1 MKGTHILG
9 LVTTTLW
16 ALILLMGLGGTHG
29 VRSQNVPG
37 FPSPDQMR
45 YYLYLPAAL
54 LALVVAAW
62 AFAAHWRPFK
72 GPAIVLITMVLL
84 AVPGYLFFYTG
95 GM

>member
-1 MKGTHILG
+1 
-9 LVTTTLW
+9 
-16 ALILLMGLGGTHG
+16 
-29 VRSQNVPG
+29 
-37 FPSPDQMR
+37 MR

-54 LALVVAAW
+54 LALVVATW